1 MSILSDKI
9 DILKCDI
16 DAYLKTK
23 DVTAFSYG
31 LVRYANKK
39 EFNTLETVNYD
50 EKGHR
55 VCFDDAFD
63 SSFYFKCKSEN
74 FIQERAGGKTNTY
87 LIEASLIMYVMAKDS
102 ITKDYLTAYFLKY
115 SNIELND
122 IDNDS
127 QSISKSEIGSHGFD
141 VEQDLFSIS
150 FKLKYRSNEC
160 YFNACN

>member
-9 DILKCDI
+9 DVLKCDI

-23 DVTAFSYG
+23 GVTSFNYG
-31 LVRYANKK
+31 LVRYALKK
-39 EFNTLETVNYD
+39 EFTRLETVNYD
-50 EKGHR
+50 TLGSR
-55 VCFDDAFD
+55 VTFDDSFD

-74 FIQERAGGKTNTY
+74 FTQEKSGGKTSTY
-87 LIEASLIMYVMAKDS
+87 LIESAIIMYVMAKES
-102 ITKDYLTAYFLKY
+102 NVKDYLTAFLLKY
-115 SNIELND
+115 TNIELSD

-127 QSISKSEIGSHGFD
+127 QAISKAEIGAHGFD